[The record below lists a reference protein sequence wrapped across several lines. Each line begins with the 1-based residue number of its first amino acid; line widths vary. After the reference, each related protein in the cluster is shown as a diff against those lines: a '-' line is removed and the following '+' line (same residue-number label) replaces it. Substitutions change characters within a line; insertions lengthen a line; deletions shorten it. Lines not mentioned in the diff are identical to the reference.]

1 MRRYNILIFL
11 VILSISALFNVSMA
25 WWPNAWRY
33 SAAISE
39 ISSTPEAQAA
49 EVAGAPAQTSQ
60 GEMPEAERETSIIIA
75 TAEASVFSGSIAGD
89 VSQEEAEVLLNLR
102 TIKEDL
108 DLRSKALDERQSSIE
123 KAEEGM
129 AARIKELE
137 SLVARMQDQLQQEQ
151 SFKSKKIKKLAA
163 VYSSMKPEKAAPVVT
178 RMELGTV
185 VKMFARMDDKKVG
198 KILSFLSPEKAVS
211 ITQALTRQSND
222 L

>member
-11 VILSISALFNVSMA
+11 VILSVSALFNISMA
-25 WWPNAWRY
+25 WWPNAGSY

-39 ISSTPEAQAA
+39 ISSTPVAQAA
-49 EVAGAPAQTSQ
+49 EVARAPAQTSQ
-60 GEMPEAERETSIIIA
+60 GEMPEAERETSVLIA

-102 TIKEDL
+102 TIKENL
-108 DLRSKALDERQSSIE
+108 DMRSKALDERQSSVE

-198 KILSFLSPEKAVS
+198 KILSFLTPEKAVS

>member
-1 MRRYNILIFL
+1 MKRYNIISFL
-11 VILSISALFNVSMA
+11 VILSAFSLFNIGMT
-25 WWPNAWRY
+25 WWPDSEDY
-33 SAAISE
+33 STAISE
-39 ISSTPEAQAA
+39 ISSTPVAQAGEIA
-49 EVAGAPAQTSQ
+49 KTRSQ
-60 GEMPEAERETSIIIA
+60 ASPGEMAEAERDASVIIPA
-75 TAEASVFSGSIAGD
+75 AEASVFSGSMAGN

-102 TIKEDL
+102 TTKENL

-137 SLVARMQDQLQQEQ
+137 SLVAKMQDQLQQEQ
-151 SFKSKKIKKLAA
+151 NFKSKKIKKLAA
-163 VYSSMKPEKAAPVVT
+163 VYSSMKPEKAALVVT
-178 RMELGTV
+178 RMELETV

-198 KILSFLSPEKAVS
+198 KILSYLSPEKAVG

>member
-1 MRRYNILIFL
+1 MRRYRILIFL
-11 VILSISALFNVSMA
+11 VMLSVFALFNISMA
-25 WWPNAWRY
+25 WWPNASRY
-33 SAAISE
+33 SATISE
-39 ISSTPEAQAA
+39 ISSTPVAQAA
-49 EVAGAPAQTSQ
+49 EVAGIPFQTSQ
-60 GEMPEAERETSIIIA
+60 GEMPEAEQETSAIIA
-75 TAEASVFSGSIAGD
+75 TAEASIFSGSIAGG

-102 TIKEDL
+102 TIKKNL
-108 DLRSKALDERQSSIE
+108 DLRSKTLDERQGSIE

-129 AARIKELE
+129 AVRIKELE
-137 SLVARMQDQLQQEQ
+137 SLVAKMKDQLQQEQ

-185 VKMFARMDDKKVG
+185 VKMFARMDNKKVG

>member
-1 MRRYNILIFL
+1 MKRNNILIFL
-11 VILSISALFNVSMA
+11 VMLSVFALFNVSMA
-25 WWPNAWRY
+25 WWPNAGRY

-39 ISSTPEAQAA
+39 ISSTPVAQAA
-49 EVAGAPAQTSQ
+49 EVAGAHSPTSQ
-60 GEMPEAERETSIIIA
+60 GEIPEAVQETSVLIA

-89 VSQEEAEVLLNLR
+89 ISQEEAEVLRNLR
-102 TIKEDL
+102 TIKENL
-108 DLRSKALDERQSSIE
+108 DLRSKALDERQGSIE
-123 KAEEGM
+123 KAEESM
-129 AARIKELE
+129 IARIKELE
-137 SLVARMQDQLQQEQ
+137 SLVAKMQDQLQQEQ

-178 RMELGTV
+178 RMELSTV

-198 KILSFLSPEKAVS
+198 KILSFLPPEKAVS

>member
-1 MRRYNILIFL
+1 MKRYNILIFL
-11 VILSISALFNVSMA
+11 VILSVFALFNVSMA
-25 WWPNAWRY
+25 WWPNAGSY

-39 ISSTPEAQAA
+39 ISSTPVAQAA
-49 EVAGAPAQTSQ
+49 EIAGATFPTSQ
-60 GEMPEAERETSIIIA
+60 GEMPEAEQETSIIIA
-75 TAEASVFSGSIAGD
+75 TAEASVFSGSIAGA

-102 TIKEDL
+102 SIKENL
-108 DLRSKALDERQSSIE
+108 DLRSKALDERQGSIE

-137 SLVARMQDQLQQEQ
+137 SLVAKMQDQLLQEQ

-163 VYSSMKPEKAAPVVT
+163 VYSSMKPEKAAPVLS
-178 RMELGTV
+178 RMDIGTV

-198 KILSFLSPEKAVS
+198 KILSFLPPEKAVS
-211 ITQALTRQSND
+211 ITQALTRQSDN

>member
-1 MRRYNILIFL
+1 MKRYNILIFL
-11 VILSISALFNVSMA
+11 VILSLFSLFNVSKA
-25 WWPNAWRY
+25 LWPNTGSY

-39 ISSTPEAQAA
+39 ISSTPVAQAA
-49 EVAGAPAQTSQ
+49 EVAGAPSPTSQ
-60 GEMPEAERETSIIIA
+60 PKAEQETSVIIP
-75 TAEASVFSGSIAGD
+75 TAEASVFSGSIAGT

-102 TIKEDL
+102 AIKKNL
-108 DLRSKALDERQSSIE
+108 DLRSKALDERQGSIE

-137 SLVARMQDQLQQEQ
+137 SLVAKMQDQLQQEQ

-163 VYSSMKPEKAAPVVT
+163 VYSSMKPEKAAPVLT
-178 RMELGTV
+178 RMDIGTV

-198 KILSFLSPEKAVS
+198 KILSFLPPEKAVS
-211 ITQALTRQSND
+211 ITQALTRQSDN

>member
-11 VILSISALFNVSMA
+11 VILSISALFNISMA
-25 WWPNAWRY
+25 WWPNAGPY

-39 ISSTPEAQAA
+39 ISSTPVAQAA
-49 EVAGAPAQTSQ
+49 EVARAPTQTSQ
-60 GEMPEAERETSIIIA
+60 GEMPEAERETSILIA

-102 TIKEDL
+102 TIKENL
-108 DLRSKALDERQSSIE
+108 DLRSKALDERQSSVE

-129 AARIKELE
+129 TARIKELE
-137 SLVARMQDQLQQEQ
+137 NLIARMQDQLQQEQ
-151 SFKSKKIKKLAA
+151 SFKNKKIKKLAA

-198 KILSFLSPEKAVS
+198 KILSFLTPEKAVS